1 MAFQLKKEQLHTN
14 GLIGATFPDKR
25 DDDPLNWGKV
35 AAGLA
40 GSHVEDVKAMATTF
54 SCREV
59 VLQGAGLSVAQ
70 VAAIARRP
78 NDVHVVLDAHTAKAR
93 VDESSNWVLSCAMKG
108 TDTYGVTTGTKTIP
122 KPPNRLPNPNRM
134 AASPI
139 RTITRL
145 GSSSGVNVW
154 SLANNGWFHR
164 KTEHLSETEEWNW
177 EWFL

>member
-1 MAFQLKKEQLHTN
+1 MAFQLEKEQPHTTEEWVMAFQ
-14 GLIGATFPDKR
+14 LEKEQPHTTEKR
-25 DDDPLNWGKV
+25 DDDPLGWGKV

-40 GSHVEDVKAMATTF
+40 GSHVEEVKAMATTFF

-108 TDTYGVTTGTKTIP
+108 TDTYGVTTGS
-122 KPPNRLPNPNRM
+122 PNPQ
-134 AASPI
+134 S
-139 RTITRL
+139 
-145 GSSSGVNVW
+145 SKSSGHSVSFFEW
-154 SLANNGWFHR
+154 LEFSEQWLLASQNTAFV
-164 KTEHLSETEEWNW
+164 
-177 EWFL
+177 